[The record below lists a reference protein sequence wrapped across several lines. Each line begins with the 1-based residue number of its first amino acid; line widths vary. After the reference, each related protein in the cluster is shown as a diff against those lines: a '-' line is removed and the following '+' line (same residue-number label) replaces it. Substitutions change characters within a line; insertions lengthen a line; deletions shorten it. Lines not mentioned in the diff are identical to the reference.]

1 MSGAVHFIIAVYENT
16 RMGSA
21 VRFSLPVPDSGQ
33 GTGWGS
39 GRAVSVDTGKGA
51 RKENGTGK
59 GVSMGHRDPLGKVI
73 KVYRPN
79 TAVGVMMAI
88 FLCVAGGGV
97 LLYCQFHRPYPYK
110 IMLAGVVLLVAGP
123 VMAGVSL
130 FNSRRSLEI
139 RRHGL
144 RLVEGQ
150 NATDLAWDEV
160 AEVEVNRTDVTGV
173 GVATVWT
180 RRSDLQRPGLLTS
193 RTEWEVILHTHD
205 GRTIRLGRTF
215 LQYVPDVRSMVIQ
228 LRKFA
233 GLQ

>member
-1 MSGAVHFIIAVYENT
+1 
-16 RMGSA
+16 
-21 VRFSLPVPDSGQ
+21 
-33 GTGWGS
+33 
-39 GRAVSVDTGKGA
+39 
-51 RKENGTGK
+51 
-59 GVSMGHRDPLGKVI
+59 MGHRDPLGKVI

-79 TAVGVMMAI
+79 TAAGVMIAI
-88 FLCVAGGGV
+88 LMCLAGGGV

-123 VMAGVSL
+123 VMVAVSL
-130 FNSRRSLEI
+130 LNSRRSLEI
-139 RRHGL
+139 RRHGV

-150 NATDLAWDEV
+150 DATDLAWDKL
-160 AEVEVNRTDVTGV
+160 AQVEVNRTDVTSLGI
-173 GVATVWT
+173 ATVRT
-180 RRSDLQRPGLLTS
+180 RRSDLQRPGLLTA

-233 GLQ
+233 GLE